1 MIERKN
7 ILSQITMEAL
17 LEGHLK
23 NGDSVREKRDKK
35 NRLTRLG
42 IFRHVSGK
50 PEPQVTLEYVWRP
63 NAI

>member
-1 MIERKN
+1 MERK
-7 ILSQITMEAL
+7 IIMSQITMEAL

-50 PEPQVTLEYVWRP
+50 SEPKVTLEYLWRP
-63 NAI
+63 NAV